1 MYPIQ
6 SREPFGLVLAEAM
19 ACGTPVAA
27 LDKGA
32 VREVVD
38 DGVTGVVFADLEQMA
53 NELPRV
59 FNLDRRR
66 VRDRAVTRFG
76 AARMVDE
83 YVSVYDRIVE
93 AYRGDRKQ

>member
-1 MYPIQ
+1 
-6 SREPFGLVLAEAM
+6 
-19 ACGTPVAA
+19 VAA

-59 FNLDRRR
+59 FALDRQR
-66 VRDRAVTRFG
+66 VRERAVSRFG

-83 YVSVYDRIVE
+83 YIRVYSRIVE
-93 AYRGDRKQ
+93 AHCAERNQ